1 MRARVK
7 AATATVGGSG
17 VDDDRR
23 VVSCSRASGQLENEG
38 DEQQQ
43 AIPTTMAKRLPAS
56 QLEQADS
63 RSSAGRGG
71 SGSG

>member
-1 MRARVK
+1 MARGDGP
-7 AATATVGGSG
+7 ATTSG
-17 VDDDRR
+17 
-23 VVSCSRASGQLENEG
+23 AEEKPEEG
-38 DEQQQ
+38 EQWQ
-43 AIPTTMAKRLPAS
+43 AGPVTMARRLPAS